1 MIFTL
6 DVLTLKSGM
15 RHSLPLLL
23 LVSICMQ
30 GTNQR
35 RQEKERNS
43 IETGKEKTK
52 SRLTW
57 LSM

>member
-23 LVSICMQ
+23 LVSICMK

-52 SRLTW
+52 SRLT
-57 LSM
+57 